1 MTLPAFFAEHGDT
14 VTGTAAHPKTWQQ
27 HVVTGK
33 VVYVDRSTIGVLD
46 DTGTE
51 WVMHR
56 SAIKSRQN
64 NPSQPQQ
71 QSKK

>member
-1 MTLPAFFAEHGDT
+1 MSSMTLPAFFAEHGET
-14 VTGTAAHPKTWQQ
+14 VTGTAAHPNTWQT

-56 SAIKSRQN
+56 SAIKSRQ
-64 NPSQPQQ
+64 
-71 QSKK
+71 K